1 MYQRAMSEAQER
13 PSSRLSWRVRL
24 IHSTAVAMTLFA
36 LIENNIVVTS
46 GRYRG
51 IVITAIVCSAVATVL
66 LGLIWRRLSSTR
78 QWASVILVA
87 ANVLNLYDAVGRR
100 LPAVMDW

>member
-1 MYQRAMSEAQER
+1 
-13 PSSRLSWRVRL
+13 
-24 IHSTAVAMTLFA
+24 MTLFA

-46 GRYRG
+46 GSYRG
-51 IVITAIVCSAVATVL
+51 IVITAIVCSVVATAL
-66 LGLIWRRLSSTR
+66 LGLIWRRLSPAR